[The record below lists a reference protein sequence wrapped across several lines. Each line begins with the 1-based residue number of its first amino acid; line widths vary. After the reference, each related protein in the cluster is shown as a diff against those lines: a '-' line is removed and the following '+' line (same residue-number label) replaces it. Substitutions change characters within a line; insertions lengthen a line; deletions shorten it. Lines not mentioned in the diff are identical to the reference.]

1 MRVVLHSSD
10 ADVKVWSLG
19 TGQESTTLRGHKAG
33 LCALQ
38 FDDQRLVTA
47 SEDRTVRLWDYHSER
62 ELHTFYGHK
71 AWVRC
76 IHLTH
81 DSLWS
86 GYANYPSPGE
96 KKGIK
101 LSLRLTV
108 CLYCRSSDKT
118 AIQWDMR
125 SREAVRVLGR
135 PPTMQCHMRFLGCM

>member
-1 MRVVLHSSD
+1 MPCCDSSD

-47 SEDRTVRLWDYHSER
+47 SEDRTVRLWDYHTER

-86 GYANYPSPGE
+86 GYEEYPNDFCPH
-96 KKGIK
+96 
-101 LSLRLTV
+101 LRQAFFC
-108 CLYCRSSDKT
+108 CL
-118 AIQWDMR
+118 
-125 SREAVRVLGR
+125 AVFFLQR
-135 PPTMQCHMRFLGCM
+135 PD